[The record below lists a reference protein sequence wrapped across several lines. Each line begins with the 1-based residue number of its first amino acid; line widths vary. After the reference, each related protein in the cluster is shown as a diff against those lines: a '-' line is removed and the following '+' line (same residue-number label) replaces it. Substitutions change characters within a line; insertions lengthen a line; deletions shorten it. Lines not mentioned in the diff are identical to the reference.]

1 MPMDRS
7 ASTPFDPAVL
17 AEVERD
23 LRAELDRAQAAM
35 AGLTRDHERAVLL
48 KRIYEHDPITRER
61 FTLLH
66 DNIDAYPGKMA
77 ALREEERLLSS
88 WLARCQA
95 LRREAA

>member
-1 MPMDRS
+1 MPVDQ
-7 ASTPFDPAVL
+7 PVDPVVV

-23 LRAELDRAQAAM
+23 LRAELERTQSQM
-35 AGLTRDHERAVLL
+35 ASLTREHERAVVL

-66 DNIDAYPGKMA
+66 ENIDAYPGKMA
-77 ALREEERLLSS
+77 ALREEERLLSG

-95 LRREAA
+95 LRPNAA

>member
-1 MPMDRS
+1 MPVDQ
-7 ASTPFDPAVL
+7 PLDPAIL
-17 AEVERD
+17 ADVERD
-23 LRAELDRAQAAM
+23 LRAELERTQTQM
-35 AGLTRDHERAVLL
+35 AGLTREHERAVLL

-61 FTLLH
+61 FTQLH

-88 WLARCQA
+88 WLARCQT

>member
-1 MPMDRS
+1 MDERV
-7 ASTPFDPAVL
+7 DAVVV

-23 LRAELDRAQAAM
+23 LRAELERTQSQM
-35 AGLTRDHERAVLL
+35 AGLTREHERAVVL

-66 DNIDAYPGKMA
+66 ENIDAYPGKMA
-77 ALREEERLLSS
+77 ALREEERLLSG

-95 LRREAA
+95 LRGKAA

>member
-1 MPMDRS
+1 MPVDQ
-7 ASTPFDPAVL
+7 PVDPVVV

-23 LRAELDRAQAAM
+23 LRAELERTQSQM
-35 AGLTRDHERAVLL
+35 ASLTREHERAVVL

-66 DNIDAYPGKMA
+66 ENIDAYPGKMA
-77 ALREEERLLSS
+77 ALREEERLLSG

-95 LRREAA
+95 LRRNAA

>member
-1 MPMDRS
+1 MPMDERV
-7 ASTPFDPAVL
+7 DAVVV

-23 LRAELDRAQAAM
+23 LRAELERTQSQM
-35 AGLTRDHERAVLL
+35 AGLTREHERAVVL

-66 DNIDAYPGKMA
+66 ENIDAYPGKMA
-77 ALREEERLLSS
+77 ALREEERLLSG

-95 LRREAA
+95 LRGKAA

>member
-1 MPMDRS
+1 MPMDERV
-7 ASTPFDPAVL
+7 DAVVV

-23 LRAELDRAQAAM
+23 LRAELERTQSQM
-35 AGLTRDHERAVLL
+35 AGLTREHERAVVL

-66 DNIDAYPGKMA
+66 ENIDAYPGKMA
-77 ALREEERLLSS
+77 ALREEERLLSG

-95 LRREAA
+95 LHGKAA

>member
-1 MPMDRS
+1 MPMDE
-7 ASTPFDPAVL
+7 PVDAVVV

-23 LRAELDRAQAAM
+23 LRTELERTQSQM
-35 AGLTRDHERAVLL
+35 ASLTREHERAVVL

-66 DNIDAYPGKMA
+66 ENIDAYPGKMA
-77 ALREEERLLSS
+77 GLREQERLLSG

-95 LRREAA
+95 LRGKAA

>member
-1 MPMDRS
+1 MPMDERV
-7 ASTPFDPAVL
+7 DAVVV

-23 LRAELDRAQAAM
+23 LRAELERTQSQM
-35 AGLTRDHERAVLL
+35 ASLTREHERAVVL

-66 DNIDAYPGKMA
+66 ENIDAYPGKMA
-77 ALREEERLLSS
+77 ALREEERLLSG

-95 LRREAA
+95 LRGKAA

>member
-1 MPMDRS
+1 MDQ
-7 ASTPFDPAVL
+7 PVDPVVV

-23 LRAELDRAQAAM
+23 LRAELERTQSQM
-35 AGLTRDHERAVLL
+35 ASLTREHERAVVL

-66 DNIDAYPGKMA
+66 ENIDAYPGKMA
-77 ALREEERLLSS
+77 ALREEERLLSG

-95 LRREAA
+95 LRRNAA

>member
-1 MPMDRS
+1 MDERV
-7 ASTPFDPAVL
+7 DAVVV

-23 LRAELDRAQAAM
+23 LRAELERTQSQM
-35 AGLTRDHERAVLL
+35 ASLTREHERAVVL

-66 DNIDAYPGKMA
+66 ENIDAYPGKMA
-77 ALREEERLLSS
+77 ALREEERLLSG

-95 LRREAA
+95 LRGKAA

>member
-1 MPMDRS
+1 MPVDQ
-7 ASTPFDPAVL
+7 PVDPVVV

-23 LRAELDRAQAAM
+23 LRAELERTQSQM
-35 AGLTRDHERAVLL
+35 ASLTREHERAVVL

-66 DNIDAYPGKMA
+66 ENIDAYPGEIA
-77 ALREEERLLSS
+77 ALREEERLLSG

-95 LRREAA
+95 LRRNAA